1 MRFLLL
7 GIALTLLHFSA
18 LSQCNV
24 CTPDLECVSEDAF
37 PTICPFVLPDA
48 TAGEEYEE
56 VITFFLPAEIVD
68 PESEL
73 GATLLEV
80 TVANVSGLPFG
91 MEFTLNSD
99 DNTYF
104 PADGEETGCATV
116 CGTPLIAGDYLMTID
131 VSVVVSV
138 FGFEQTLPQSFQLP
152 LTVLEGAAGN
162 SLFTLDEFV
171 ACDSL
176 FTTPELVFMADGGV
190 VSYEWDFGN
199 GMFFDSTS
207 PGVVVYSDPGDY
219 NISLNVVVQDFVLTG
234 ADIITLGGGWGGD
247 LDDGFGLLSPDP
259 YFVISDAGG
268 SVVYTSPSVTDTET
282 PTFNNLSVLLE
293 GGPLTI
299 AFYDEDGTITDN
311 DFLGST
317 TFELED
323 GTVVVNANGTTCS
336 LNIELQTSFDLT
348 ESETVSVFPS
358 PNVAIQLS
366 DDENYLFTDI
376 DDALE
381 YQWFL
386 DGDSLDVNNDSLL
399 ILDPGIYTLH
409 LTNLVGCDG
418 SSQEFLVCPDVNLT
432 YDSSNDVLLA
442 PEGFLEYIWYYNG
455 LELDGA
461 DDFQLSSPEDGNYSV
476 EIIDEN
482 GCEVES
488 SVFSVTYI
496 AEANSQ
502 PWKVFPNPT
511 ADFLQVDG
519 DVTDIDSYR
528 IVDLSGKIWGESSW
542 NSSESRID
550 VRSLPSGLYTL
561 QILSLK
567 QKPSVLRFVVGA
579 R

>member
-1 MRFLLL
+1 MRLLLL
-7 GIALTLLHFSA
+7 GITFTLLNFSA
-18 LSQCNV
+18 LSQCND
-24 CTPDLECVSEDAF
+24 CTPDPECVSEDAF

-73 GATLLEV
+73 SATLLQV
-80 TVANVSGLPFG
+80 TVTNVSGLPFG

-104 PADGEETGCATV
+104 PSEGEESGCATV
-116 CGTPLIAGDYLMTID
+116 CGTPLIVGDYLMTID
-131 VSVVVSV
+131 VSVVVTA
-138 FGFEQTLPQSFQLP
+138 FGFEQTIAQSFQLP

-176 FTTPELVFMADGGV
+176 FTTPELVFMAEGSV

-199 GMFFDSTS
+199 GAFFDSSS
-207 PGVVVYSDPGDY
+207 PGTLVYSDPGDY
-219 NISLNVVVQDFVLTG
+219 NISLNVLVQDFVLTG
-234 ADIITLGGGWGGD
+234 AEIITLGDGWGGD

-259 YFVISDAGG
+259 YFVILDAGG
-268 SVVYTSPSVTDTET
+268 NVLYTASAATDTET
-282 PTFNNLSVLLE
+282 PSFDNLSVLLE
-293 GGPLTI
+293 GEPLTI
-299 AFYDEDGTITDN
+299 EFYDEDGTITDD
-311 DFLGST
+311 DFLGAT

-323 GTVVVNANGTTCS
+323 GTVVVEANGTTCS
-336 LNIELQTSFDLT
+336 LDIELQTSFDLT

-358 PNVAIQLS
+358 PDVEIQMS

-376 DDALE
+376 SDALE
-381 YQWFL
+381 YQWFI
-386 DGDSLDVNNDSLL
+386 DGDSLSVNNDSLL
-399 ILDPGIYTLH
+399 IQNPGLYTLH

-418 SSQEFLVCPDVNLT
+418 SSQEFLVCPSVELT
-432 YDSSNDVLLA
+432 YDGANDVLQA
-442 PEGFLEYIWYYNG
+442 PEGFVEYVWFYNG

-461 DDFQLSSPEDGNYSV
+461 DSFELASPADGNYSV

-488 SVFSVTYI
+488 SVFTVTFI
-496 AEANSQ
+496 AEANNQ
-502 PWKVFPNPT
+502 PWKVYPNPT
-511 ADFLQVDG
+511 TDFLQLNG
-519 DVTDIDSYR
+519 DLTEIDSYR
-528 IVDLSGKIWGESSW
+528 IVDLSGKIWDTKSW
-542 NSSESRID
+542 NSSEDRID

-561 QILSLK
+561 QILSSK
-567 QKPSVLRFVVGA
+567 QKPVVLRFVIGA